1 MTHYTSSDLPFNLT
15 DPEGLVYDEQPD
27 AFVNLNSHPI
37 IFSVRGLA
45 YFSPR
50 FKHAGIQ
57 ISSLRT
63 RQDFDGAYDLW
74 MQIERNLLCDIVEQR
89 AAAGPTNNEHQILQ
103 ALWSGDLDRAENI
116 ARRIDHRKR
125 AGLRIVSGSTR
136 EA

>member
-1 MTHYTSSDLPFNLT
+1 MKYDNACVLPFNLT
-15 DPEGLVYDEQPD
+15 DPEGLAYDEDPG
-27 AFVNLNSHPI
+27 AFVDLNHDPI

-57 ISSLRT
+57 LFTLHT
-63 RQDFDGAYDLW
+63 RVDFERAYDRW
-74 MQIERNLLCDIVEQR
+74 MAIERSLLCEMVEQR
-89 AAAGPTNNEHQILQ
+89 AAAGPTNNEHQILK
-103 ALWSGDLDRAENI
+103 ALWHGDLDKAEDI

-125 AGLRIVSGSTR
+125 AALRIVAGSTR